1 MFQTSF
7 LIRSDG
13 LKSKLSG
20 GCAICLLV
28 SDKPA
33 CCCCCCPSS
42 CCCPSCSMSANFPLS
57 RLVESHLIL
66 VCKVPLLSSL
76 AITSH
81 SLYAVIIWRRRLKL
95 LNSCISSPF
104 PLLMLV
110 ICFTISFRALDC
122 FFFDLVNTTIV
133 RLFSSLEQ
141 SNLCGSTEDLS
152 TTVKLDNTVEYE
164 CRTEI
169 YLAAV
174 PCNGMKKAL
183 QLYFAAVTVLIIS
196 TGTAQ
201 TETLSKWLPHLKKAA
216 RQTELHS

>member
-1 MFQTSF
+1 MRRSLLPVALSNRRNISSNLAMSMFQTSF

-33 CCCCCCPSS
+33 CCCCCCPS
-42 CCCPSCSMSANFPLS
+42 CSMSANFPLS

-76 AITSH
+76 ANTSH
-81 SLYAVIIWRRRLKL
+81 SLYAVIIWHRHLKL

-122 FFFDLVNTTIV
+122 FFL
-133 RLFSSLEQ
+133 
-141 SNLCGSTEDLS
+141 
-152 TTVKLDNTVEYE
+152 
-164 CRTEI
+164 
-169 YLAAV
+169 
-174 PCNGMKKAL
+174 
-183 QLYFAAVTVLIIS
+183 
-196 TGTAQ
+196 
-201 TETLSKWLPHLKKAA
+201 
-216 RQTELHS
+216 

>member
-1 MFQTSF
+1 
-7 LIRSDG
+7 
-13 LKSKLSG
+13 
-20 GCAICLLV
+20 
-28 SDKPA
+28 
-33 CCCCCCPSS
+33 
-42 CCCPSCSMSANFPLS
+42 MSANFSLS
-57 RLVESHLIL
+57 LLVESHLIL

-81 SLYAVIIWRRRLKL
+81 SLYAVIIWRRHLKL
-95 LNSCISSPF
+95 LNSCIPSPF
-104 PLLMLV
+104 PLLMLM

-122 FFFDLVNTTIV
+122 FFFDLVNTTTIV
-133 RLFSSLEQ
+133 RLFPSPEQ

-152 TTVKLDNTVEYE
+152 TTVKLDDTVGYE
-164 CRTEI
+164 CRTQI

>member
-1 MFQTSF
+1 VVAVRFAF
-7 LIRSDG
+7 LYLISPLVAAAVAPHPAVAPHARCQPIF
-13 LKSKLSG
+13 LS
-20 GCAICLLV
+20 L
-28 SDKPA
+28 
-33 CCCCCCPSS
+33 
-42 CCCPSCSMSANFPLS
+42 
-57 RLVESHLIL
+57 LVESHLIL

-76 AITSH
+76 DITPH
-81 SLYAVIIWRRRLKL
+81 SLYAVIIWHRHLKL

-104 PLLMLV
+104 PLLMLG
-110 ICFTISFRALDC
+110 ICFTILFVRWIV

-133 RLFSSLEQ
+133 RLFSSPEQ

-164 CRTEI
+164 CRTQI